1 MNYFSPFLDKKGFE
15 HLCSF
20 EGGGAVKPRLSKAV
34 GFRSHEDGVF
44 QTTLSYLV
52 LVTMAHGM

>member
-15 HLCSF
+15 CLGGF

-34 GFRSHEDGVF
+34 GFWWTG
-44 QTTLSYLV
+44 TTAIL
-52 LVTMAHGM
+52 